1 MLSIVNQC
9 MAILPVARIIPGR
22 DDRGRARA
30 EATTRISCPTQAAI
44 CSIVRLFRTVRRP
57 TRGVVEHAWVDLL
70 FIAREM
76 QVREIPQRQVAGDL
90 NGSSP
95 RPRGQVM
102 YQIKAPASSF
112 SRGL

>member
-70 FIAREM
+70 FIA
-76 QVREIPQRQVAGDL
+76 QVASQVTMDRVRG
-90 NGSSP
+90 
-95 RPRGQVM
+95 RGQIM
-102 YQIKAPASSF
+102 YQIKALASSF